1 MDWKQILDIAVP
13 VVIFLVVFAAIF
25 SLRYR
30 LTQTEIQILI
40 LGIPL
45 RKVKLRDVAEIKK
58 GKAALGEN
66 WAVPL
71 PGREMVVITRKKG
84 LIKNINITPPNADN
98 FIAEVKAKIAS
109 LPPESIEPG
118 WKGK

>member
-1 MDWKQILDIAVP
+1 MDWAQILDIAAP
-13 VVIFLVVFAAIF
+13 IVVFIVVFAAIF

-30 LTQTEIQILI
+30 ITEIEIQIRI

-45 RKVKLRDVAEIKK
+45 RKVKLRDIAEIKK

-84 LIKNINITPPNADN
+84 LIKNINITPPQADA
-98 FIAEVKAKIAS
+98 FIAEVRAKIAS
-109 LPPESIEPG
+109 LPPEPIGPG